1 MLGVNFVINALLETS
16 GFRPGGDCATAPLRT
31 TAKKT
36 KVARKKIKDFIGLT
50 LLRSAEYK
58 AAKHYSTPKCATIAS
73 DISRRRFGVRRWS
86 AAFECFSTLPLT
98 RPLRVLRAI

>member
-1 MLGVNFVINALLETS
+1 MLGVDFVINALLETS

-31 TAKKT
+31 TARKT

-58 AAKHYSTPKCATIAS
+58 AAKHNNTKNFPAFAFFFFG
-73 DISRRRFGVRRWS
+73 RRFGVRRWS

-98 RPLRVLRAI
+98 RPLRVLR